1 MLIGVAPS
9 SCTSKEDVR
18 PDPAPQAPAPDAW
31 NQAAQDAAKPAED
44 ASDAAEPVKSCAE
57 RAKALPG
64 PTMVE
69 VPAPDGST
77 YCMDR
82 TEVTQGQYFMFLEA
96 KGASPGGGPIR
107 GDVTGQPP
115 GCKLNVAYAPDPVS
129 DSPGCRYAH
138 GEPTAYDYLGNHPN
152 HSVGCVDWCDA
163 YMYCQWAGKRLCG
176 RIGGGALDL
185 EESTEATT
193 SQWYNA
199 CSQGGKT
206 AYAYGDEFE
215 AGRCVDGIEPTEGVD
230 ESEALSLSQDVESK
244 PQCNGSTRPFDQ
256 ILNLSG
262 SVAEWADGCTGPE
275 VAGSGSCLAYAVLQ
289 QGFSFSCMSP
299 LPTWRLTHIPELG
312 FRCCLD

>member
-1 MLIGVAPS
+1 
-9 SCTSKEDVR
+9 
-18 PDPAPQAPAPDAW
+18 
-31 NQAAQDAAKPAED
+31 
-44 ASDAAEPVKSCAE
+44 
-57 RAKALPG
+57 
-64 PTMVE
+64 MVE

-96 KGASPGGGPIR
+96 KGAAPTGSPR
-107 GDVTGQPP
+107 GDLTGQPE
-115 GCKLNVAYAPDPVS
+115 GCEHNIAFTPDTIS
-129 DSPGCRYAH
+129 GTCRA
-138 GEPTAYDYLGNHPN
+138 EFRVETAFDYYLGNHPN

-185 EESTEATT
+185 EESTEAAT

>member
-31 NQAAQDAAKPAED
+31 NQAAQDAAKPNED
-44 ASDAAEPVKSCAE
+44 APDTAESVKSCAE

-96 KGASPGGGPIR
+96 KGAAPTGSPR
-107 GDVTGQPP
+107 GDLTGQPE
-115 GCKLNVAYAPDPVS
+115 GCEHNIAFTPDTIS
-129 DSPGCRYAH
+129 GTCRA
-138 GEPTAYDYLGNHPN
+138 EFRVETAFDYYHGNHPN

-230 ESEALSLSQDVESK
+230 ESEVLSLSQDVESK
-244 PQCNGSTRPFDQ
+244 PQCRGSTRPFDQ

-275 VAGSGSCLAYAVLQ
+275 VAGSGSCLKYATLYEEAGRFACANVI
-289 QGFSFSCMSP
+289 
-299 LPTWRLTHIPELG
+299 PTWRLTHIPELG